1 MKRNYYILLSLII
14 LFLII
19 LNYDN
24 LTNFFTLKEGL
35 TEEEKKKNKEHNDKL
50 SKLNDK
56 MNKIKKSLYNN
67 KEENDSNE
75 KISYITYLNKNNR
88 KKKIKKW
95 TEVFIEWIDLLY
107 SPLLDK
113 AKEDLNTPNKT
124 YKEHEKDFKSGFEEL
139 FGLFMNFYSLN
150 LMYDMDIRSIVVNKM
165 NNVNNLSGGGGDED
179 DEDDEDDDYDYAN
192 MFSGVSDSV
201 GLLR

>member
-14 LFLII
+14 LFLIM

-67 KEENDSNE
+67 KKENDSNE

-107 SPLLDK
+107 GPLLDK
-113 AKEDLNTPNKT
+113 AKEELNTPNKT
-124 YKEHEKDFKSGFEEL
+124 YKEHEKDFKSGFDNL
-139 FGLFMNFYSLN
+139 FGFFVNFYSLN
-150 LMYDMDIRSIVVNKM
+150 FIYDMDLRSIVTNKM
-165 NNVNNLSGGGGDED
+165 NNDTISSGDGDED
-179 DEDDEDDDYDYAN
+179 EDDYDN
-192 MFSGVSDSV
+192 MLSGISDSV
-201 GLLR
+201 GF

>member
-35 TEEEKKKNKEHNDKL
+35 TEEEKKNNKEHNDKL